1 LSEKSPTT
9 EHSPAAPPPPLT
21 EVESHGVERIP
32 DADRT
37 ATPLDLFRL
46 AFGGANTFSTCV
58 LGAFPILFGLS
69 FWQGLAAT
77 LLGVVAGA
85 LILCPMAVF
94 GPVNG
99 TNNAVS
105 SSAHLGV
112 HGRVVGS
119 FLSLLTAVA
128 FFSISVWS
136 SGDALVGGAHRLFG
150 LERSTPSYVVAYTLF
165 AVLVLAVCVYGFR
178 FMLFVNKVAVTS
190 ASLLFLLGAIAFA
203 GDFDPSYAGVFTDSA
218 GAATRSLFWPSFIGA
233 ALIVLS
239 NPVSFGA
246 FLGDWSR
253 YIPASTPRR
262 KVIGAAF
269 LSQIATLL
277 PFLFGLSTASIIAA
291 KAPEYVDPAAPDFV
305 GGLLAISPSWF
316 FLPVCLLALIGGLST
331 GTTSLYGTGLDFSS
345 VFPRLSRVRATVLVG
360 VLSIGFIFVGRFGLD
375 LVRSISTFATM
386 IITCTTPW
394 MVVMIL
400 GFWTRRGWYDPEA
413 LQVFNRRQRG
423 GRYWFAHGWNWRGMT
438 AWWVSALLGVLF
450 TNIPGQFVGPLGDL
464 AGGVDISLPLSLVVS
479 AVLFLTLLRLFP
491 EPRAVY
497 GPDGARL
504 VRTADVPVPPITGPG
519 APADTAPVLA
529 VDGSCGVVWG
539 PAGARRAGPRHPFR
553 ARADGSR
560 LVARFPSPRTSE
572 ARAARTTT
580 HHRHPPTG
588 PLTIG
593 TRTHSPRPVRTSG
606 SRRDVRGGTGSEREV
621 SVSVVVSSPT
631 DRMEPPCSASGEAP
645 GLGEPDFSAP
655 GAGETSSASGSSET
669 GSLSGVGA
677 SEPETEKDSGLAVT
691 PSVSQRCLVELSRTL
706 TTTSASVSVM
716 TGAMAS
722 PSLHRGSNSPCTV
735 KS

>member
-1 LSEKSPTT
+1 LSSQSSDSPST
-9 EHSPAAPPPPLT
+9 PPPSLT
-21 EVESHGVERIP
+21 EVEAHGVERIP

-69 FWQGLAAT
+69 FRQGLAAT
-77 LLGVVAGA
+77 LLGVLAGA

-119 FLSLLTAVA
+119 FLSLLTAIA

-150 LERSTPSYVVAYTLF
+150 LQRSNLSYVVAYALF
-165 AVLVLAVCVYGFR
+165 AGLVLAVCVYGFR
-178 FMLFVNKVAVTS
+178 FMLFVNKVAVAS
-190 ASLLFLLGAIAFA
+190 ATVLFLLGAIAFA

-218 GAATRSLFWPSFIGA
+218 DAATQAPQSMFWPSFIGA

-262 KVIGAAF
+262 RVIGAAF

-277 PFLFGLSTASIIAA
+277 PFVFGLATASIIAA
-291 KAPEYVDPAAPDFV
+291 KAPKYVDPEAPDFV
-305 GGLLAISPSWF
+305 GGLLAISPTWY
-316 FLPVCLLALIGGLST
+316 FLPVCLLALIGGMST

-345 VFPRLSRVRATVLVG
+345 VFPRLSRVQATVLVG
-360 VLSIGFIFVGRFGLD
+360 VLSIAFIFIGRFGLD
-375 LVRSISTFATM
+375 LVQSISTFATM

-394 MVVMIL
+394 MVVMML
-400 GFWTRRGWYDPEA
+400 GFFTRRGWYDPDA

-438 AWWVSALLGVLF
+438 AWWVSAVIGVLF

-464 AGGVDISLPLSLVVS
+464 ANGIDISLPLSLVVA
-479 AVLFLTLLRLFP
+479 AVLYLALLRLFP

-497 GPDGARL
+497 GPEGARL
-504 VRTADVPVPPITGPG
+504 ARTVEVPVPPITGPG
-519 APADTAPVLA
+519 AETD
-529 VDGSCGVVWG
+529 
-539 PAGARRAGPRHPFR
+539 
-553 ARADGSR
+553 
-560 LVARFPSPRTSE
+560 
-572 ARAARTTT
+572 
-580 HHRHPPTG
+580 G
-588 PLTIG
+588 PL
-593 TRTHSPRPVRTSG
+593 S
-606 SRRDVRGGTGSEREV
+606 D
-621 SVSVVVSSPT
+621 
-631 DRMEPPCSASGEAP
+631 
-645 GLGEPDFSAP
+645 
-655 GAGETSSASGSSET
+655 
-669 GSLSGVGA
+669 
-677 SEPETEKDSGLAVT
+677 
-691 PSVSQRCLVELSRTL
+691 PSTTL
-706 TTTSASVSVM
+706 RA
-716 TGAMAS
+716 
-722 PSLHRGSNSPCTV
+722 
-735 KS
+735 

>member
-1 LSEKSPTT
+1 MSPQPDTAKQ
-9 EHSPAAPPPPLT
+9 SLT
-21 EVESHGVERIP
+21 EVETHGVDRIP

-77 LLGVVAGA
+77 LLGVLVGA

-119 FLSLLTAVA
+119 FLSLLTAIA

-136 SGDALVGGAHRLFG
+136 SGDALVGGAQRLFG
-150 LERSTPSYVVAYTLF
+150 LPRTDLSYVVAYAVF
-165 AVLVLAVCVYGFR
+165 AGLVLAVCVYGFR
-178 FMLFVNKVAVTS
+178 FMLFVNKVAVAA
-190 ASLLFLLGAIAFA
+190 ASLLFLLGAVAFA
-203 GDFDPSYAGVFTDSA
+203 GDFDPSYAGVFTDTA
-218 GAATRSLFWPSFIGA
+218 DAATRSLFWPSFIGA

-253 YIPASTPRR
+253 YIPASTPHR

-277 PFLFGLSTASIIAA
+277 PFLFGLTTASIIAA
-291 KAPEYVDPAAPDFV
+291 KAPDYVDPAAPDFV
-305 GGLLAISPSWF
+305 GGLLAISPGWF
-316 FLPVCLLALIGGLST
+316 FLPVCLIALIGGMST
-331 GTTSLYGTGLDFSS
+331 GTTALYGTGLDFSS
-345 VFPRLSRVRATVLVG
+345 VFPRLSRVQATLFVG
-360 VLSIGFIFVGRFGLD
+360 VLSIAFIFVGRFGLD
-375 LVRSISTFATM
+375 LVQSISTFATM

-394 MVVMIL
+394 MVVMML

-464 AGGVDISLPLSLVVS
+464 ANGVDISLPLSLVVA
-479 AVLFLTLLRLFP
+479 AVLFLALLRIFP

-497 GPDGARL
+497 GPEGARL
-504 VRTADVPVPPITGPG
+504 ARTVEVPVPPITGQE
-519 APADTAPVLA
+519 AMSV
-529 VDGSCGVVWG
+529 
-539 PAGARRAGPRHPFR
+539 
-553 ARADGSR
+553 
-560 LVARFPSPRTSE
+560 PSP
-572 ARAARTTT
+572 
-580 HHRHPPTG
+580 
-588 PLTIG
+588 
-593 TRTHSPRPVRTSG
+593 
-606 SRRDVRGGTGSEREV
+606 
-621 SVSVVVSSPT
+621 
-631 DRMEPPCSASGEAP
+631 
-645 GLGEPDFSAP
+645 
-655 GAGETSSASGSSET
+655 
-669 GSLSGVGA
+669 
-677 SEPETEKDSGLAVT
+677 
-691 PSVSQRCLVELSRTL
+691 TL
-706 TTTSASVSVM
+706 L
-716 TGAMAS
+716 
-722 PSLHRGSNSPCTV
+722 P
-735 KS
+735 

>member
-1 LSEKSPTT
+1 MSPQ
-9 EHSPAAPPPPLT
+9 PPPQPSLT
-21 EVESHGVERIP
+21 EVEAHGVERIP

-37 ATPLDLFRL
+37 ASPFDLFRL

-69 FWQGLAAT
+69 FLQGLAAT
-77 LLGVVAGA
+77 LLGVITGA
-85 LILCPMAVF
+85 LILCPMALF

-128 FFSISVWS
+128 FFSLSVWS

-150 LERSTPSYVVAYTLF
+150 VERGDLSYAVAYALF
-165 AVLVLAVCVYGFR
+165 AGLVLAVCVYGFR
-178 FMLFVNKVAVTS
+178 FMLFVNKIAVTS
-190 ASLLFLLGAIAFA
+190 ATLLFLLGAFAFA
-203 GDFDPSYAGVFTDSA
+203 GDFDPSYAGVFTESA
-218 GAATRSLFWPSFIGA
+218 DPATQALFWPSFIGS

-262 KVIGAAF
+262 RVVGAAF
-269 LSQIATLL
+269 LSQLATLL
-277 PFLFGLSTASIIAA
+277 PFLFGLTTASVIAT

-360 VLSIGFIFVGRFGLD
+360 VVAVVFIFAGRFALD

-386 IITCTTPW
+386 IVTCTTPW
-394 MVVMIL
+394 MVVMML
-400 GFWTRRGWYDPEA
+400 GYWTRRGWYDPEA

-438 AWWVSALLGVLF
+438 AWWVAAAVGVLF
-450 TNIPGQFVGPLGDL
+450 TNIPGQFVGPLGGL
-464 AGGVDISLPLSLVVS
+464 AGGVDIGLPLSLAVA
-479 AVLFLTLLRLFP
+479 AVLFLTLLWLFP

-497 GPDGARL
+497 GPEGARL
-504 VRTADVPVPPITGPG
+504 VRTAEVPVPPITG
-519 APADTAPVLA
+519 ADAGGEVPDRTA
-529 VDGSCGVVWG
+529 
-539 PAGARRAGPRHPFR
+539 R
-553 ARADGSR
+553 
-560 LVARFPSPRTSE
+560 
-572 ARAARTTT
+572 
-580 HHRHPPTG
+580 
-588 PLTIG
+588 
-593 TRTHSPRPVRTSG
+593 
-606 SRRDVRGGTGSEREV
+606 
-621 SVSVVVSSPT
+621 
-631 DRMEPPCSASGEAP
+631 
-645 GLGEPDFSAP
+645 
-655 GAGETSSASGSSET
+655 
-669 GSLSGVGA
+669 VG
-677 SEPETEKDSGLAVT
+677 
-691 PSVSQRCLVELSRTL
+691 
-706 TTTSASVSVM
+706 
-716 TGAMAS
+716 
-722 PSLHRGSNSPCTV
+722 
-735 KS
+735 

>member
-1 LSEKSPTT
+1 MTPPSP
-9 EHSPAAPPPPLT
+9 EPAPSAAPPSLT
-21 EVESHGVERIP
+21 EVESHGVDRIP
-32 DADRT
+32 DAERT

-77 LLGVVAGA
+77 LLGVFVGA

-119 FLSLLTAVA
+119 FLSLLTAIA

-150 LERSTPSYVVAYTLF
+150 LSRGDLTYAVAYAVF
-165 AVLVLAVCVYGFR
+165 AGLVLAVCVYGFR
-178 FMLFVNKVAVTS
+178 FMLFVNKVAVAS
-190 ASLLFLLGAIAFA
+190 ATVLFLLGAIAFA
-203 GDFDPSYAGVFTDSA
+203 DDFDASYAGVFTDSA
-218 GAATRSLFWPSFIGA
+218 NAATDALFWPSFIGA

-253 YIPASTPRR
+253 YIPATTPRR
-262 KVIGAAF
+262 RVVGAAF

-277 PFLFGLSTASIIAA
+277 PFVFGLATASIIAS
-291 KAPEYVDPAAPDFV
+291 KAPDYVDPAAPDFV

-316 FLPVCLLALIGGLST
+316 FLPVCLLALIGGMST

-345 VFPRLSRVRATVLVG
+345 VFPRLSRVQATVLVG
-360 VLSIGFIFVGRFGLD
+360 LLSIVFIFVGRFGLD
-375 LVRSISTFATM
+375 LVQSISTFATM

-394 MVVMIL
+394 MVVMML
-400 GFWTRRGWYDPEA
+400 GFFTRRGWYDPEA

-423 GRYWFAHGWNWRGMT
+423 GRYWFTHGWNWRGTT

-464 AGGVDISLPLSLVVS
+464 ANGIDIGLPLSLAVA
-479 AVLFLTLLRLFP
+479 AVLYLALLRLFP

-497 GPDGARL
+497 GPEGPRLART
-504 VRTADVPVPPITGPG
+504 VEVAVPPITGPG
-519 APADTAPVLA
+519 ADAGEPAAVPSGSA
-529 VDGSCGVVWG
+529 VD
-539 PAGARRAGPRHPFR
+539 
-553 ARADGSR
+553 
-560 LVARFPSPRTSE
+560 
-572 ARAARTTT
+572 
-580 HHRHPPTG
+580 
-588 PLTIG
+588 
-593 TRTHSPRPVRTSG
+593 
-606 SRRDVRGGTGSEREV
+606 
-621 SVSVVVSSPT
+621 
-631 DRMEPPCSASGEAP
+631 
-645 GLGEPDFSAP
+645 
-655 GAGETSSASGSSET
+655 
-669 GSLSGVGA
+669 
-677 SEPETEKDSGLAVT
+677 
-691 PSVSQRCLVELSRTL
+691 
-706 TTTSASVSVM
+706 
-716 TGAMAS
+716 
-722 PSLHRGSNSPCTV
+722 
-735 KS
+735 